1 MCPLP
6 VMLKLALL
14 QISSAYYKSV
24 QGNEEGRKELK
35 KQVAAFDKYLKEIK
49 KFIGGGLLKLAR
61 KNQRGNPWAAST
73 QFHLSLVEELLR
85 TNTIRI

>member
-1 MCPLP
+1 MRPLP
-6 VMLKLALL
+6 VMLKIALL

-49 KFIGGGLLKLAR
+49 KFIGGELLKLAWKKPKR
-61 KNQRGNPWAAST
+61 KLMVS
-73 QFHLSLVEELLR
+73 
-85 TNTIRI
+85 